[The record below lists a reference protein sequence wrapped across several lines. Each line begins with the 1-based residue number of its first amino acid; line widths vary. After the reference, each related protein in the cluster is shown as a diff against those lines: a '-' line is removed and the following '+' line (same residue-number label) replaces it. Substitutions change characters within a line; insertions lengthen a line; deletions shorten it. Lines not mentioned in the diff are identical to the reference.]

1 VSGRSSDRESLKDKQ
16 RSLSLS
22 LPPFTWEALTME
34 CERLGVSEEEFVRY
48 AVLYYVADL
57 DSGRTSRRLPQRRS
71 PEEPTRRQR

>member
-1 VSGRSSDRESLKDKQ
+1 
-16 RSLSLS
+16 
-22 LPPFTWEALTME
+22 ME